1 METPN
6 PNPTPNPTPTPSPIR
21 PLSPPLSA
29 QPPLVAPPSAVEH
42 RTQRITTVAWLAGVT
57 AVMCLITLGNGA
69 SLWSALG
76 VTAVAAMV
84 CGVCAMILR
93 EG

>member
-6 PNPTPNPTPTPSPIR
+6 PNPTPSPIR
-21 PLSPPLSA
+21 PIAPPPSA
-29 QPPLVAPPSAVEH
+29 QPPLVAPPGNAEH

-57 AVMCLITLGNGA
+57 AVVCLITLGGGA

-84 CGVCAMILR
+84 GGVCAMILR